1 MRCIYFFVS
10 MALTTSA
17 LACDWPKRSLQENE
31 RLSDAVFV
39 ATVVGRESTRS
50 IELEVTE
57 RFKGSVARRVKI
69 PTIGDCDFFVDPSI
83 QKGERFLVFLT
94 HTGTGVHAG
103 LGGGTARFVEGADIE
118 HLRSKYRK

>member
-1 MRCIYFFVS
+1 MRCIYFFMS
-10 MALTTSA
+10 MALTSSA

-39 ATVVGRESTRS
+39 ATVVGRESTKS

-57 RFKGSVARRVKI
+57 RFKGAVPSRVEI
-69 PTIGDCDFFVDPSI
+69 PTIGDCDFFADPSI

-94 HTGTGVHAG
+94 HTGTGVRAG
-103 LGGGTARFVEGADIE
+103 LGGGTARFIEGADIE